1 MQVILLKAEPEE
13 IKQQIINAYIER
25 FNEIKKGT
33 KKELF
38 VKDIHEHLICNSFFD
53 LGFGVYYLQSFR
65 KYKNALFIRD
75 EEERGILKRYLE
87 EMTKEERHKEIDEIY
102 KIVKKECK

>member
-1 MQVILLKAEPEE
+1 ME
-13 IKQQIINAYIER
+13 INPRQQIINAYVER

-38 VKDIHEHLICNSFFD
+38 VRDIHEHLIYDSFFD
-53 LGFGVYYLQSFR
+53 LGFGVFYLQSFR

-75 EEERGILKRYLE
+75 GRRTLVKKYLG
-87 EMTKEERHKEIDEIY
+87 EMTKEERHKEINKIY
-102 KIVKKECK
+102 ENIKEKCM